1 MNQQSSID
9 EYHYRI
15 NLVLEYIQSH
25 IDGDLS
31 IQTLAGVSFFTRFHF
46 SRIFLSLVGETP
58 GNYIRRIRLERAWKM
73 LVYERE
79 IPVADV
85 AIQCGYTSASV
96 FNRAFKTAY
105 AVSPNKIRTTERRE
119 HAEKILINGEPIS
132 FPPQTNDI
140 IVEVKPLPS
149 FHVAFVRHFG
159 GYNEKIALAFKKLK
173 EWAYSRNIDF
183 SRHLLGVS
191 LDSPIITP
199 DDKCRF
205 LACITVDGNTAP
217 EKGIGVTDL
226 YGGLYAVCPFVGKSK
241 DISSF
246 YNYLFSMWLPYSGYE
261 PVDHPCYYIYVKRPS
276 PEDKGVFYLD
286 LCMPVTQLEYKS
298 NQRS

>member
-85 AIQCGYTSASV
+85 AMQCGYTSASI

-105 AVSPNKIRTTERRE
+105 AVSPKKTRATGRNE
-119 HAEKILINGEPIS
+119 HAEKIRINGEPIS
-132 FPPQTNDI
+132 FPPQTKDI
-140 IVEVKPLPS
+140 IVVVKPLPS

-159 GYNEKIALAFKKLK
+159 GYNEKIALAFEKLK
-173 EWAYSRNIDF
+173 KWAFSKKIDF
-183 SRHLLGVS
+183 SRHLFGVS

-205 LACITVDGNTAP
+205 LACITVDSNTAP

-241 DISSF
+241 DISAF
-246 YNYLFSMWLPYSGYE
+246 YNYLFSMWLPFSGYE
-261 PVDHPCYYIYVKRPS
+261 PVDHPCYHVYVKRPS
-276 PEDKGVFYLD
+276 PEDKGVFHLD
-286 LCMPVTQLEYKS
+286 LCLPIKQLEYKS
-298 NQRS
+298 NQRL